1 MYFKV
6 QDELYEVEIV
16 KKLTTR
22 NTYIR
27 VKDDLTIY
35 VTTNTFVPDRE
46 IEKLLKNSISSIEK
60 MINTKKKKEE
70 YENNFYFLGKKYD
83 IVYTTDGTITLGSD
97 KVFLD
102 KRIDL
107 DKWYKKEA
115 TRIFKER
122 LDYNY
127 GKFSRNIPYP
137 SLCIRKMKT
146 RWGVCNIKDHKVTL
160 NLELIKKDISC
171 LDYVINHELSHLIH
185 ANHSSSFWKVVE
197 ENFPKYK
204 ETRKILKDY

>member
-1 MYFKV
+1 MYFKI

-16 KKLTTR
+16 KKLTTK

-35 VTTNTFVPDRE
+35 VTTNTFVRDRE
-46 IEKLLKNSISSIEK
+46 IEKLLKQNTNSIMK
-60 MINTKKKKEE
+60 MISTKIKKEE

-83 IVYTTDGTITLGSD
+83 IVYTNDGLITLGSD

-102 KRIDL
+102 KNIDI
-107 DKWYKKEA
+107 DKWYKKES

-122 LDYNY
+122 FDYNY
-127 GKFSRNIPYP
+127 QKFSRRIPYP
-137 SLCIRKMKT
+137 SLNIRKMKT
-146 RWGVCNIKDHKVTL
+146 RWGVCNTKDIKVTL

-171 LDYVINHELSHLIH
+171 LDYVINHELAHLIH
-185 ANHSSSFWKVVE
+185 ANHSSLFWRVVE
-197 ENFPKYK
+197 ENYPKYK
-204 ETRKILKDY
+204 EIRKKLKDY

>member
-16 KKLTTR
+16 KKITTK

-46 IEKLLKNSISSIEK
+46 IEKLLKKSSDAIEK
-60 MINTKKKKEE
+60 MINNKKKKEE
-70 YENNFYFLGKKYD
+70 YGNNFYFLGKKYD
-83 IVYTTDGTITLGSD
+83 IVYTNDGCLTLGSD

-127 GKFSRNIPYP
+127 QKFSRHIPYP
-137 SLCIRKMKT
+137 SLTIRKMKT
-146 RWGVCNIKDHKVTL
+146 RWGVCNTKDIKVTL
-160 NLELIKKDISC
+160 NLELMKKDISC
-171 LDYVINHELSHLIH
+171 LDYVINHELAHLIH

-197 ENFPKYK
+197 ENYPKYK
-204 ETRKILKDY
+204 ETRKTLKDY

>member
-1 MYFKV
+1 MYFKMH
-6 QDELYEVEIV
+6 DDLYEVEIV
-16 KKLTTR
+16 KKITTR

-46 IEKLLKNSISSIEK
+46 IEKLLKNSITSIEK

-127 GKFSRNIPYP
+127 EKFSRNIPYP
-137 SLCIRKMKT
+137 ALCIRKMKT

>member
-6 QDELYEVEIV
+6 QDELYNVEIV
-16 KKLTTR
+16 KKITTK

-46 IEKLLKNSISSIEK
+46 IEKLLKKSTKAIEK
-60 MINTKKKKEE
+60 MISTKLKKEA

-83 IVYTTDGTITLGSD
+83 IVYTSDGNITLGND

-107 DKWYKKEA
+107 DKWYKKQA

-122 LDYNY
+122 FDYNY
-127 GKFSRNIPYP
+127 QKFSRKIPYP
-137 SLCIRKMKT
+137 SLTIRKMKT
-146 RWGVCNIKDHKVTL
+146 RWGVCNTKDIKVTL

-185 ANHSSSFWKVVE
+185 ANHSQSFWRVVE
-197 ENFPKYK
+197 ENYPKYK
-204 ETRKILKDY
+204 EVKKLLNNY

>member
-46 IEKLLKNSISSIEK
+46 IEKLLKNSTKSIEK

-83 IVYTTDGTITLGSD
+83 IVYTTDGNVTMGSD

-122 LDYNY
+122 FDYNY
-127 GKFSRNIPYP
+127 EKFSRKIPYP

-146 RWGVCNIKDHKVTL
+146 RWGVCNIKDIKVTL

-171 LDYVINHELSHLIH
+171 IDYVINHELSHLIY
-185 ANHSSSFWKVVE
+185 ANHSSNFWKVVE

>member
-1 MYFKV
+1 MYFKI
-6 QDELYEVEIV
+6 QDELYDVEIV
-16 KKLTTR
+16 KKFSTR

-35 VTTNTFVPDRE
+35 VTTNTFVSDRE
-46 IEKLLKNSISSIEK
+46 IEKLLKKSETAIEK

-70 YENNFYFLGKKYD
+70 YDNNFYFLGKKYD
-83 IVYTTDGTITLGSD
+83 IVYTNDGSITLGNG

-122 LDYNY
+122 FDYNY
-127 GKFSRNIPYP
+127 SKFSRKIPYP
-137 SLCIRKMKT
+137 SLTIRKMKT
-146 RWGVCNIKDHKVTL
+146 RWGVCNTRDYKVTL

-171 LDYVINHELSHLIH
+171 LDYVINHELAHLIH
-185 ANHSSSFWKVVE
+185 ANHSKYFWEVVE
-197 ENFPKYK
+197 ENYPRYK
-204 ETRKILKDY
+204 ETRKVLKDY

>member
-1 MYFKV
+1 MYFKMH
-6 QDELYEVEIV
+6 DDLYEVEIV
-16 KKLTTR
+16 KKITTR

-35 VTTNTFVPDRE
+35 VTTNTFVSDRE
-46 IEKLLKNSISSIEK
+46 IEKLLKKSTESIEK
-60 MINTKKKKEE
+60 MINTKRKKEE

-83 IVYTTDGTITLGSD
+83 IVYTNDQSITLGNG

-122 LDYNY
+122 FDYNY
-127 GKFSRNIPYP
+127 EKFSRRIPYP
-137 SLCIRKMKT
+137 TLTIRKMKT
-146 RWGVCNIKDHKVTL
+146 RWGVCNTKDYKVTL

-171 LDYVINHELSHLIH
+171 LDYVINHELAHLIE
-185 ANHSSSFWKVVE
+185 ANHSKGFWNVVE
-197 ENFPKYK
+197 ENYPKYK
-204 ETRKILKDY
+204 ETRKLLKDY

>member
-1 MYFKV
+1 MYFKI
-6 QDELYEVEIV
+6 QDELYDVEIV
-16 KKLTTR
+16 KKFSTR

-35 VTTNTFVPDRE
+35 VTTNTFVSDRE
-46 IEKLLKNSISSIEK
+46 IEKLLKKSEKSIEK

-70 YENNFYFLGKKYD
+70 YDNNFYFLGKKYD
-83 IVYTTDGTITLGSD
+83 IVYTNDGSITLGNG

-122 LDYNY
+122 FDYNFN
-127 GKFSRNIPYP
+127 KFSRKIPYP
-137 SLCIRKMKT
+137 SLTIRKMKT
-146 RWGVCNIKDHKVTL
+146 RWGVCNTRDYKVTL

-171 LDYVINHELSHLIH
+171 LDYVINHELAHLIH
-185 ANHSSSFWKVVE
+185 ANHSKYFWEVVE
-197 ENFPKYK
+197 ENYPRYK
-204 ETRKILKDY
+204 ETRKVLKDY

>member
-16 KKLTTR
+16 KKLSTR

-46 IEKLLKNSISSIEK
+46 IEKLLKKSTDSIIK
-60 MINTKKKKEE
+60 MIDAKRKKEE

-83 IVYTTDGTITLGSD
+83 IVYTNDGTVTLGSN

-102 KRIDL
+102 RRIDL

-115 TRIFKER
+115 CRIFKER

-127 GKFSRNIPYP
+127 QKFSRRIPYP
-137 SLCIRKMKT
+137 SLTIRKMKT
-146 RWGVCNIKDHKVTL
+146 RWGVCNTKDYKVTL

-171 LDYVINHELSHLIH
+171 LDYVINHELSHLIE
-185 ANHSSSFWKVVE
+185 ANHSSRFWKVVE
-197 ENFPKYK
+197 ENYPKYK
-204 ETRKILKDY
+204 ETRKLLKNY

>member
-1 MYFKV
+1 MYFKI
-6 QDELYEVEIV
+6 QDELYDVEIV
-16 KKLTTR
+16 KKFSTK

-46 IEKLLKNSISSIEK
+46 IEKLLKKSEKSIEK

-70 YENNFYFLGKKYD
+70 YDNNFYFLGKKYD
-83 IVYTTDGTITLGSD
+83 IVYTCDGTITLGNG

-102 KRIDL
+102 RRIDL
-107 DKWYKKEA
+107 EKWYKKEA

-122 LDYNY
+122 FDYNY
-127 GKFSRNIPYP
+127 SKFSRKIPYP
-137 SLCIRKMKT
+137 SLMIRKMKT
-146 RWGVCNIKDHKVTL
+146 RWGVCNTRDYKVTL

-185 ANHSSSFWKVVE
+185 ANHSKYFWQVVE
-197 ENFPKYK
+197 ENYPKYK
-204 ETRKILKDY
+204 EIRKLLKNY

>member
-1 MYFKV
+1 MYFKI
-6 QDELYEVEIV
+6 QDDLYEVEIV
-16 KKLTTR
+16 KKITTK

-46 IEKLLKNSISSIEK
+46 IEKLLKKSTSSLLK
-60 MINTKKKKEE
+60 MIEIKKKKED
-70 YENNFYFLGKKYD
+70 YDNNFYFLGKKYD
-83 IVYTTDGTITLGSD
+83 IVYTNDGTITLGSN

-115 TRIFKER
+115 LRIFKER
-122 LDYNY
+122 LDFNY
-127 GKFSRNIPYP
+127 QNFSRNIPYP
-137 SLCIRKMKT
+137 SLTIRKMKT
-146 RWGVCNIKDHKVTL
+146 RWGVCNTRDIKVTL

-185 ANHSSSFWKVVE
+185 ANHSEKFWQVVE
-197 ENFPKYK
+197 ENYPKYK
-204 ETRKILKDY
+204 EIRKLLKNY

>member
-1 MYFKV
+1 MYFKI
-6 QDELYEVEIV
+6 DNELYDVEIV
-16 KKLTTR
+16 KKITTK

-46 IEKLLKNSISSIEK
+46 IEKLLKKSTEAITK
-60 MINTKKKKEE
+60 MINAKKKKEE

-83 IVYTTDGTITLGSD
+83 IVYTSDGNITLGND

-107 DKWYKKEA
+107 EKWYKKEA
-115 TRIFKER
+115 SRIFKER
-122 LDYNY
+122 LDFNY
-127 GKFSRNIPYP
+127 QKFSRKIPYP
-137 SLCIRKMKT
+137 SLTIRKMKT
-146 RWGVCNIKDHKVTL
+146 RWGVCNTKDYKVTL

-185 ANHSSSFWKVVE
+185 ANHSSSFWEVVA
-197 ENFPKYK
+197 ENYPKYK
-204 ETRKILKDY
+204 EIRKLLKDY

>member
-46 IEKLLKNSISSIEK
+46 IEKLLKNSINSIEK

-83 IVYTTDGTITLGSD
+83 IVYTTDGSVTLGSD

-115 TRIFKER
+115 VRIFKER

-127 GKFSRNIPYP
+127 EKFSRNIPYP

-146 RWGVCNIKDHKVTL
+146 RWGVCNIKDIKVTL

-185 ANHSSSFWKVVE
+185 ANHSNSFWKVVE

>member
-1 MYFKV
+1 MYFKI
-6 QDELYEVEIV
+6 QDELYDVEIV
-16 KKLTTR
+16 KKFSTR

-35 VTTNTFVPDRE
+35 VTTNTFVSDRE
-46 IEKLLKNSISSIEK
+46 IEKLLKKSENAIEK

-70 YENNFYFLGKKYD
+70 YDNNFYFLGKKYD
-83 IVYTTDGTITLGSD
+83 IVYTNDGSITLGNG

-122 LDYNY
+122 FDYNFN
-127 GKFSRNIPYP
+127 KFSRKIPYP
-137 SLCIRKMKT
+137 SLTIRKMKT
-146 RWGVCNIKDHKVTL
+146 RWGVCNTKDYKVTL

-171 LDYVINHELSHLIH
+171 LDYVINHELAHLIH
-185 ANHSSSFWKVVE
+185 ANHSKYFWEVVE
-197 ENFPKYK
+197 ENYPRYK
-204 ETRKILKDY
+204 ETRKVLKDY

>member
-1 MYFKV
+1 MYFKMH
-6 QDELYEVEIV
+6 DDLYEVEIV
-16 KKLTTR
+16 KKITTR

-35 VTTNTFVPDRE
+35 VTTNTFVSDRE
-46 IEKLLKNSISSIEK
+46 IEKLLKKSTESIEK
-60 MINTKKKKEE
+60 MINTKRKKEE

-83 IVYTTDGTITLGSD
+83 IVYTNDQSITLGNG

-122 LDYNY
+122 FDYNY
-127 GKFSRNIPYP
+127 EKFSRKIPYP
-137 SLCIRKMKT
+137 TLTIRKMKT
-146 RWGVCNIKDHKVTL
+146 RWGVCNTKDYKVTL

-171 LDYVINHELSHLIH
+171 LDYVINHELAHLIE
-185 ANHSSSFWKVVE
+185 ANHSKGFWKVVE
-197 ENFPKYK
+197 ENYPKYK
-204 ETRKILKDY
+204 ETRKLLKDY

>member
-1 MYFKV
+1 MYFKI
-6 QDELYEVEIV
+6 QDELYDVEIV
-16 KKLTTR
+16 KKFSTR

-35 VTTNTFVPDRE
+35 VTTNTFVSDRE
-46 IEKLLKNSISSIEK
+46 IEKLLKKSEKAIEK

-70 YENNFYFLGKKYD
+70 YDNNFYFLGKKYD
-83 IVYTTDGTITLGSD
+83 IVYTNDGSITLGNG

-115 TRIFKER
+115 ARIFKER
-122 LDYNY
+122 FDYNY
-127 GKFSRNIPYP
+127 SKFSRKIPYP
-137 SLCIRKMKT
+137 SLTIRKMKT
-146 RWGVCNIKDHKVTL
+146 RWGVCNTRDYKVTL

-171 LDYVINHELSHLIH
+171 LDYVINHELAHLIH
-185 ANHSSSFWKVVE
+185 ANHSKYFWEVVE
-197 ENFPKYK
+197 ENYPRYK
-204 ETRKILKDY
+204 ETRKVLKDY

>member
-16 KKLTTR
+16 KKISTR

-46 IEKLLKNSISSIEK
+46 IEKLLKKSTDSIIK
-60 MINTKKKKEE
+60 MIDTKRKKEE

-83 IVYTTDGTITLGSD
+83 IVYTNDGTITLGSN

-102 KRIDL
+102 RRIDL

-115 TRIFKER
+115 IRIFKER

-127 GKFSRNIPYP
+127 QKFSRRIPYP
-137 SLCIRKMKT
+137 SLTIRKMKT
-146 RWGVCNIKDHKVTL
+146 RWGVCNTKDYKVTL
-160 NLELIKKDISC
+160 NLELIKKDINC
-171 LDYVINHELSHLIH
+171 LDYVINHELSHLIE
-185 ANHSSSFWKVVE
+185 ANHSNRFWKVVE
-197 ENFPKYK
+197 ENYPKYK
-204 ETRKILKDY
+204 ETRKLLKNY

>member
-1 MYFKV
+1 MYFKI
-6 QDELYEVEIV
+6 QDELYDVEIV
-16 KKLTTR
+16 KKFSTR

-35 VTTNTFVPDRE
+35 VTTNTFVSDRE
-46 IEKLLKNSISSIEK
+46 IEKLLKKSEKSIEK

-70 YENNFYFLGKKYD
+70 YDNNFYFLGKKYD
-83 IVYTTDGTITLGSD
+83 IVYTNDGSITLGNG

-122 LDYNY
+122 FDYNFN
-127 GKFSRNIPYP
+127 KFSRKIPYP
-137 SLCIRKMKT
+137 ALTIRKMKT
-146 RWGVCNIKDHKVTL
+146 RWGVCNTRDYKVTL

-171 LDYVINHELSHLIH
+171 LDYVINHELAHLIH
-185 ANHSSSFWKVVE
+185 ANHSKYFWEVVE
-197 ENFPKYK
+197 ENYPRYK
-204 ETRKILKDY
+204 ETRKVLKDY